1 MRERF
6 QGMEGGELPC
16 LRIRSDPS
24 AVRFDKIYFTFLN
37 QKIMKLFSVN
47 KFMAGALMLLL
58 QVVGPHAASA
68 QGCLVKDLT
77 INTGYDPAT
86 GSPVSPGTQDPK
98 WEVVA
103 LSPDMAVIA
112 APNVPNYNAF
122 VVNPNSSWVTNPNS
136 NWISFINNYTFA
148 TDGNLFYEG
157 TFRRTFTTCKQDSI
171 RFDINIANDNYCPGI
186 RVDGMSVPLGSPF
199 SQPASAATGNYT
211 GFTTIP
217 SFILGLA
224 PGTHTIEVDVV
235 NYAVWNSNNP
245 YGLNIVGK
253 ISSATGIPSLVSEA
267 KGCEDYV
274 CSTCDADFNYCFS
287 TQSPYQVNLTADDPT
302 QPASYDWSV
311 NGAYIGSG
319 ASFSYNFPGPGS
331 YKVCLL
337 IKNNKTGED
346 CEQCINICIADNGKP
361 RQKATNVSGQVGA
374 AKSNIN
380 VYPNP
385 AGSTLYVEVK
395 KDNEE
400 DVRISLYDMSGK
412 LVIDELKQSQKGIQK
427 ISVNTSK
434 LVPGAYSI
442 KVVSGTEVYQQTV
455 VIKQ

>member
-1 MRERF
+1 
-6 QGMEGGELPC
+6 
-16 LRIRSDPS
+16 
-24 AVRFDKIYFTFLN
+24 
-37 QKIMKLFSVN
+37 MKLFSVN
-47 KFMAGALMLLL
+47 KFIAGVLMLLL
-58 QVVGPHAASA
+58 QVVSLHSVSA

-86 GSPVSPGTQDPK
+86 GTPVSPGTQDPK

-103 LSPDMAVIA
+103 LSPDMTVIA

-122 VVNPNSSWVTNPNS
+122 VVNPNSTWVTDPNS
-136 NWISFINNYTFA
+136 NWISVINNYTFA

-186 RVDGMSVPLGSPF
+186 RVDGIPVPLGSPF

-211 GFTTIP
+211 SFTTIP
-217 SFILGLA
+217 TFILGLA

-267 KGCEDYV
+267 KGCEDYI

-287 TQSPYQVNLTADDPT
+287 TQNPYHVNLTADDPT
-302 QPASYDWSV
+302 QPASYDWYV

-319 ASFSYNFPGPGS
+319 SSFSYNFPGPGS

-337 IKNNKTGED
+337 IKNDKTGEN
-346 CEQCINICIADNGKP
+346 CEQCINICVADNGEP
-361 RQKATNVSGQVGA
+361 RQKGTGISDRIEST
-374 AKSNIN
+374 KSNIN

-395 KDNEE
+395 KENDG
-400 DVRISLYDMSGK
+400 DVHISLYDISGK
-412 LVIDELKQSQKGIQK
+412 LVIDEHKQSRKGVEK

-434 LVPGAYSI
+434 LVPGLYSI
-442 KVVSGTEVYQQTV
+442 KVASGKENYQQTV
-455 VIKQ
+455 VIE